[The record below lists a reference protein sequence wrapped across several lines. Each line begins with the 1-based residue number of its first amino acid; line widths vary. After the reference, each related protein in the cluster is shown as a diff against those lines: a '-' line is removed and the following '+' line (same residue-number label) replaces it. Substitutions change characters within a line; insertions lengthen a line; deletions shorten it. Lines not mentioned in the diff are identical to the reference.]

1 MKSALRL
8 ATLSYAI
15 TNVDASLLFPS
26 GRNAGNWG
34 PAKDVVAASP
44 IDPVGWAPKPT
55 APPAAEP
62 FDFELRRRQDE
73 TTTTIIASVA
83 TCGWP
88 ADNISA
94 PAITCGGGGYCY
106 EAPASFAAG
115 CCTETNR
122 RNCRIPTTCL
132 ESTRLGS
139 SLTDTARTL
148 LCDEPAQP
156 HCVTYLYNA
165 NFFENFNGVSFL
177 ACGKEAGSSIIATS
191 APPNWVPPSDITTAS
206 QSTSDR
212 SRTGTDPTNVVTV
225 TVSPSS
231 SPSSPDAVVTHQ
243 SSNGSSRTGA
253 IAGGVV
259 GGVAVL
265 SLIAAAIFFC
275 LRRRQRKKNEA
286 EGKEI
291 EGSPP
296 FRPRDFPRN
305 SVYGGGLPEP
315 QYQSDFYG
323 ELPPQMAQAS
333 TQHVVGYPPPTHFE
347 PVAMPRDNRDHRNH
361 RDHRD
366 QRHSQVQA
374 IPSTFVPGPRK
385 PSEDDI
391 VSPITPGDQLN
402 PADDPAT
409 YTWISNPT
417 PPPQSDYSQFSPPPP
432 AHFQSYRP
440 YPGT

>member
-26 GRNAGNWG
+26 GRNAGDWG

-44 IDPVGWAPKPT
+44 IDPVGWTPKPT

-62 FDFELRRRQDE
+62 FDFELRRRQDM
-73 TTTTIIASVA
+73 TTTTIVASVA

-106 EAPASFAAG
+106 EAPGSFAAG

-132 ESTRLGS
+132 ESTRSGS

-148 LCDEPAQP
+148 LC
-156 HCVTYLYNA
+156 
-165 NFFENFNGVSFL
+165 FFENFNGVSFL

-191 APPNWVPPSDITTAS
+191 APPNWAPPSDITTTS
-206 QSTSDR
+206 QSTSER
-212 SRTGTDPTNVVTV
+212 SPAGTDPTNVVTV

-231 SPSSPDAVVTHQ
+231 SSSSPDAVVADQ
-243 SSNGSSRTGA
+243 SSNGSNRTGA

-275 LRRRQRKKNEA
+275 LRRRQRKNNET

-296 FRPRDFPRN
+296 FRPRGFPRN

-347 PVAMPRDNRDHRNH
+347 PAVMP

-366 QRHSQVQA
+366 QRSHRSHRYSQVQA
-374 IPSTFVPGPRK
+374 IPSTFVPGARK
-385 PSEDDI
+385 PNEDDI